1 MKIKLSISN
10 VQISKQDITT
20 KKELEGAKLTVK
32 DSDGNVVD
40 SWISGK
46 EPHMIENLT
55 IGKTYTLIEEIAP
68 KNYKTAESINFTIDN
83 NGTVVQKVVMYDELL
98 PVAKKVK
105 TGDDTRINYYVVI
118 AVLSLIAFSLLF
130 IRKKSHE

>member
-1 MKIKLSISN
+1 M
-10 VQISKQDITT
+10 
-20 KKELEGAKLTVK
+20 EGAKLTVK

-40 SWISGK
+40 SWISAK

-83 NGTVVQKVVMYDELL
+83 NGTVVQKVVMFDELM

-105 TGDDTRINYYVVI
+105 TGDNTLINYYVVV

-130 IRKKSHE
+130 IRKNRHE